1 MLEIYKLLK
10 PPLLYPRK
18 LVRTIL
24 NPDDLIKKMGW
35 TKDQVSAGLNG
46 DVVNNMVIQ
55 FSDHFLR
62 RLAIDE
68 IISESGTH
76 TDKEVA
82 QALGISHGLV
92 RVILCKARKKFREN
106 LVLEKKLAA
115 RLEKNSNDQAKGTY
129 IRLDTTTILSVER
142 MTKDMQSHTGPEIL
156 LYDTDDL
163 DGIDTSGIKSITI
176 NFN

>member
-10 PPLLYPRK
+10 PPRLYPRK

-35 TKDQVSAGLNG
+35 TKAQVSAGLNG

-62 RLAIDE
+62 RVAIDE
-68 IISESGTH
+68 IIAQEGTH
-76 TDKEVA
+76 TSEEVA
-82 QALGISHGLV
+82 QALGISDIYV
-92 RVILCKARKKFREN
+92 RELISNARKKIRDDSNLYHVLKRSIEN
-106 LVLEKKLAA
+106 RAVI
-115 RLEKNSNDQAKGTY
+115 NTY
-129 IRLDTTTILSVER
+129 
-142 MTKDMQSHTGPEIL
+142 
-156 LYDTDDL
+156 
-163 DGIDTSGIKSITI
+163 ITI